1 MQQFLKITGV
11 IFCGVMAIGCA
22 EVARVSGELLE
33 KERADRMRRD
43 SIQTP
48 QQQIQQP
55 ALSYKPVYEAPKRTV
70 CTKAGNQLTC
80 TTTD

>member
-1 MQQFLKITGV
+1 MQKLLKITGV
-11 IFCGVMAIGCA
+11 MFCGVMAIGCA
-22 EVARVSGELLE
+22 EVARVSGDLLE
-33 KERADRMRRD
+33 KERADRMRRE
-43 SIQTP
+43 SIQAP
-48 QQQIQQP
+48 QQIQQP